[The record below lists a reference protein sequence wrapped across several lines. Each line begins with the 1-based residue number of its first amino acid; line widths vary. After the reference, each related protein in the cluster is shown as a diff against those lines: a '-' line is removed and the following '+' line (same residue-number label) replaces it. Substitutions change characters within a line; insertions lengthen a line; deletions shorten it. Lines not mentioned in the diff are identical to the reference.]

1 MKKKEV
7 SDFNDYVI
15 IGLGKFGKSMA
26 INLSNAGKKVLAVDT
41 DPSNVADVEGFVT
54 HAVVAD
60 VTKSEVLHSL
70 GVQNFDCAIVC
81 IGNDL
86 TSSML
91 ATEIC
96 IELQVPYII
105 AKAQSDKHKIL
116 LEKIGADLVVFPE
129 VYLSKRLVTA
139 LVDPFA
145 NEIIRLTDNY
155 KIVEMKCPASWH
167 DKSLQE
173 LNIRKKYGLT
183 IIFIKR
189 EGAIIEPFAEEVFKQ
204 GDILVVAGSPKNI
217 DGVESKVTEFIDI
230 RDIFQDATEADEE

>member
-1 MKKKEV
+1 MKKKEIA
-7 SDFNDYVI
+7 DFSDYVV

-26 INLSNAGKKVLAVDT
+26 INLAAAGKNVLAVDT
-41 DPSNVADVEGFVT
+41 DPSNVAEVEGSVT

-70 GVQNFDCAIVC
+70 GVQNFDCAIIC

-86 TSSML
+86 TPSML

-96 IELQVPYII
+96 IELEVPYII

-116 LEKIGADLVVFPE
+116 LEKIGANLVVFPE
-129 VYLSKRLVTA
+129 VYMSKRLVTA

-155 KIVEMKCPASWH
+155 KIVEVVCPEKWVG
-167 DKSLQE
+167 KSLQE
-173 LNIRKKYGLT
+173 ANVRKKFGIT

-189 EGAIIEPFAEEVFKQ
+189 NGEILEPEADAVLEQ
-204 GDILVVAGSPKNI
+204 GDILVVAGTPKNI
-217 DGVESKVTEFIDI
+217 DSIENKVTDFIDI
-230 RDIFQDATEADEE
+230 RDIFQDASEDEE

>member
-26 INLSNAGKKVLAVDT
+26 LNLSRAGKKVLAIDT
-41 DPSNVADVEGFVT
+41 DSNNIADIENLVT

-60 VTKSEVLHSL
+60 VTKTEVLHSL
-70 GVQNFDCAIVC
+70 GVQNFDCAVIC
-81 IGNDL
+81 IGTDL

-96 IELQVPYII
+96 KELKVPYII
-105 AKAQSDKHKIL
+105 AKAQTEKHRIL

-129 VYLSKRLVTA
+129 VYMSKRLVTA

-145 NEIIRLTDNY
+145 NEIIKLTDNY
-155 KIVEMKCPASWH
+155 KIVEMKCPANWIG
-167 DKSLQE
+167 KSLQE
-173 LNIRKKYGLT
+173 VNVRKKYRIT

-189 EGAIIEPFAEEVFKQ
+189 EGSIIEPFAEEVLEH
-204 GDILVVAGSPKNI
+204 GDILVVAGTPKNI
-217 DGVESKVTEFIDI
+217 DVVENKITDFIDI
-230 RDIFQDATEADEE
+230 RDIFQDATGDNE

>member
-26 INLSNAGKKVLAVDT
+26 LNLSRAGKKVLVVDT
-41 DPSNVADVEGFVT
+41 DASNVAEIESLVT
-54 HAVVAD
+54 NAVVAD
-60 VTKSEVLHSL
+60 VTKAEVLHSL
-70 GVQNFDCAIVC
+70 GVQNFDCAIIC

-96 IELQVPYII
+96 KELEVPYII
-105 AKAQSDKHKIL
+105 AKAQSDKHKTL

-129 VYLSKRLVTA
+129 VYMSKRLVTA

-145 NEIIRLTDNY
+145 NEIIKLTDNY
-155 KIVEMKCPASWH
+155 KIVEMKCPANWIG
-167 DKSLQE
+167 KSLQE
-173 LNIRKKYGLT
+173 VNVRKKYGVT

-189 EGAIIEPFAEEVFKQ
+189 ESGVIEPLAESVFEQ
-204 GDILVVAGSPKNI
+204 SDILVVAGTPNHI
-217 DGVESKVTEFIDI
+217 EDVESKITEFIDI
-230 RDIFQDATEADEE
+230 RDIFQDATGDDE

>member
-1 MKKKEV
+1 M
-7 SDFNDYVI
+7 
-15 IGLGKFGKSMA
+15 
-26 INLSNAGKKVLAVDT
+26 
-41 DPSNVADVEGFVT
+41 T

-70 GVQNFDCAIVC
+70 GVQNFDCAIIC

-86 TSSML
+86 TPSML

-96 IELQVPYII
+96 IELEVPYII

-116 LEKIGADLVVFPE
+116 LEKIGANLVVFPE
-129 VYLSKRLVTA
+129 VYMSKRLVTA

-155 KIVEMKCPASWH
+155 KIVEVVCPEKWVG
-167 DKSLQE
+167 KSLQE
-173 LNIRKKYGLT
+173 ANVRKKFGIT

-189 EGAIIEPFAEEVFKQ
+189 NGEILEPEADAVLEQ
-204 GDILVVAGSPKNI
+204 GDILVVAGTPKNI
-217 DGVESKVTEFIDI
+217 DSIENKVTDFIDI
-230 RDIFQDATEADEE
+230 RDIFQDASEDEE